1 MSIGTVLGFVVGLAL
16 FLLSIVL
23 ATDNYWIFVSLPS
36 AIMVFGGTLA
46 NAFIS
51 YQGIYVLRALKDCVT
66 IFGHA
71 KVNRHILVDEVK
83 RVMGWAEIV
92 SRNGLMA
99 LDSHLQDAEPDDH
112 LLKYGIDL
120 VLKDYKPDQ
129 VRELLSNT
137 IESHFDRAHIRV
149 DVLENMASNSPAFG
163 MIGTLVGLVIM
174 LEKLEENP
182 EGIGLS
188 LAIALLTTLYGVLA
202 ARLVFGPAGK
212 KVLHREEIVRVR
224 NYMMLELFVM
234 LAEQRTPRYIR
245 DRMGSFLEPALLHRV
260 LHEPTEPE
268 EPAEPAEP
276 EEPEEP

>member
-1 MSIGTVLGFVVGLAL
+1 MSIGTVMGFVVGLSL

-23 ATDNYWIFVSLPS
+23 ATDNYLIFLSVPS

-51 YQGIYVLRALKDCVT
+51 FQGIYVLKALKDCVT

-83 RVMGWAEIV
+83 RVMGWADIG
-92 SRNGLMA
+92 SKDGLVA
-99 LDSHLQDAEPDDH
+99 LDTHLRDSEPDDY

-120 VLKDYKPDQ
+120 VLKDYKPEQ

-137 IESHFDRAHIRV
+137 VESHFDRAHIRV
-149 DVLENMASNSPAFG
+149 VVLDTMAANAPAFG
-163 MIGTLVGLVIM
+163 MVGTLVGLVIM
-174 LEKLEENP
+174 LENLGTNP

-202 ARLVFGPAGK
+202 SRLIFGPAGK

-245 DRMGSFLEPALLHRV
+245 DRIGSFLEPELLHLVIPDNRR
-260 LHEPTEPE
+260 EGAKT
-268 EPAEPAEP
+268 
-276 EEPEEP
+276 